1 MLETKKKKTMFFLT
15 DKTNIEVCESE
26 NFNVVKGFF
35 TVKNCVGDQSEAEG
49 IFKNLVINLSDKM

>member
-1 MLETKKKKTMFFLT
+1 MFFLT